1 MCSFTIFQSHFLAK
15 QHFTTAITSLLM
27 TFDYE
32 KFESNLS
39 VPSMNLDAGAQGTI
53 FIAIDTSEPDPKL
66 RARYALKRYYNL
78 NVRREQEEYLREL
91 TTMLD
96 INHPALVPLVH
107 FNIQGLKN
115 DHVPY
120 LLFPFFQKKSLHQ
133 FVETAGAKT
142 AWNNTT
148 KMINMIGIAC
158 GAKYLHANG
167 IVHRDLKPE
176 NILMDDLYYPHLS
189 DFGLAMR
196 LNHDGTIPVE
206 KAPNL
211 GTYYLVAPELFG
223 GLVFG
228 PKVDVYAYSGYLYWI
243 FTGKYPF
250 EDCAGNPTKL
260 KEDVCG
266 GKRPDVS
273 SVPQPFQD
281 IIKRG
286 WAVNPD
292 DRPTMAEIVDILS
305 NPKSWLPGC
314 DEQELK
320 EYLIM
325 MQETT
330 HITLDDVPNP
340 FTGGD
345 IKSAEDAFKAID
357 KDNSGTLDLGEL
369 REFLKTHCPNLR
381 LFARVLMQLFGTDGK
396 ITWEKFVELYDA
408 FRVGSNDEC
417 YIAKRVFDHMDD
429 DRSGSIDYNEMRG
442 FIDLID
448 APRSIVQ
455 GLVTKLNKITYD
467 QFKMQFHS
475 ILVFVSKS
483 LHVLRRSNSLSL
495 LESPLAGEFADE
507 PKK

>member
-1 MCSFTIFQSHFLAK
+1 MCFFTISHSHLLAK
-15 QHFTTAITSLLM
+15 QHVTAITSLLM
-27 TFDYE
+27 SSFDYA

-53 FIAIDTSEPDPKL
+53 FVAIDTSEPDAKL

-96 INHPALVPLVH
+96 INHPALVPLIH
-107 FNIQGLKN
+107 FNIMGLKN

-120 LLFPFFQKKSLHQ
+120 LLFPFFQKKSLHLY
-133 FVETAGAKT
+133 VETPSGKT

-158 GAKYLHANG
+158 GTKYLHANG

-176 NILMDDLYYPHLS
+176 NILMDDLNYPHLS

-196 LNHDGTIPVE
+196 LSQDGTIPAE
-206 KAPNL
+206 KAAENK
-211 GTYYLVAPELFG
+211 GTYYLVAPELFT

-250 EDCAGNPTKL
+250 EECEGNFAELEKV
-260 KEDVCG
+260 VCSD
-266 GKRPDVS
+266 KRPDVS

-325 MQETT
+325 MQETA
-330 HITLDDVPNP
+330 HIKLDDVPNP

-345 IKSAEDAFKAID
+345 IKNAEDAFKAID

-369 REFLKTHCPNLR
+369 REFLRSHCPTLR

-408 FRVGSNDEC
+408 FRVDSNDER

-483 LHVLRRSNSLSL
+483 LHVLRRSNSLVLS
-495 LESPLAGEFADE
+495 ESPLAEN
-507 PKK
+507 K